1 MPDEVKDTVFQD
13 ILTGDPKLVYDEQS
27 FFFDPI
33 FFLLIR
39 KSIGSFDINMIPY
52 KYYA

>member
-1 MPDEVKDTVFQD
+1 MEN
-13 ILTGDPKLVYDEQS
+13 TGRQEGQAGRMER